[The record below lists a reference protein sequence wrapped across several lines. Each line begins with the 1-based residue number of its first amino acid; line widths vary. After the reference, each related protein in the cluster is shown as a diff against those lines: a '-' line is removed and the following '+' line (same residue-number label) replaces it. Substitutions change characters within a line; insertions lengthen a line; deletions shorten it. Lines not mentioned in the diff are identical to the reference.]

1 MFVPVVFSILN
12 TLTLGVASNLVH
24 SAIQAGW
31 SSSTNR
37 KWEDLFYDSF
47 SRAFENSRSQLGRH
61 AKDGE
66 VDFNE
71 EALHKLIKR
80 DLALRVDDLSYSEM
94 RRSEFIRTL
103 AVAMSQANVL
113 SISGHTL
120 STDDYEQLVRNL
132 VEQAKSNF
140 ETAIL
145 NNESAFYQAIWKET
159 QRNQER
165 IREIFELLKNLDG
178 RFDRL
183 TELVED
189 TPKRTVEEMREQ
201 FPTLGDVSRFPV
213 YAGIPSN
220 LNPVIGQEDFVQ
232 RIAERLTSGQDS
244 ALALEGLG
252 GIGKTTLAIALAKHT
267 DIQSY
272 FGDGILWASLG
283 LSPDVDRTLISWL
296 EALRQNIPETADTAQ
311 LAQRVKSA
319 LGNRRLLFIIDDVW
333 DIQTARLLC
342 CGGPNCRYMITTR
355 DRAIARDFAVVS
367 QVEQVPFLSDEVA
380 YRWLNELAPEACATD
395 PETAR
400 ALAKSAGGL
409 PLVIKLLGGYLS
421 KPEHSTFA
429 DLRTEALE
437 DMRDSQN
444 LLQRTHRRLE
454 NLGRDETLRATI
466 LLSLEALPESAV
478 KAFHALGAFAP
489 KPESFTR
496 EAAEVVAETDGRTL
510 AKLVSRN
517 LIEKMDG
524 EWLTLHQVVASA
536 AEKDEQARLRHLSYY
551 INILEG
557 NQGDWQK
564 IKTLYGQTQLAWI
577 TVIELADVKVVKRLF
592 NALFTY
598 QMHRGLWQE
607 ALSWVDKALNISR
620 VSENIGVLY
629 ASRGL
634 IYYRLGLY
642 NQALNNFDISIPLLK
657 SEGAEEV
664 LAETLGT
671 RGLTYN
677 KVDKNEE
684 ALFDYKQA
692 LVIAKNTGDA
702 VLVGKTLQK
711 IGDLYANLRQY
722 DLALKYLYPAAFIL
736 QAANAQESLG
746 TTFRIMG
753 YCFRHWDEIEKSIV
767 YYELALRIC
776 EKTGNELNRL
786 ITINSLGDA
795 FADLSCRTQSL
806 LKIGMTSSTR
816 CRLEIAR
823 GYFEEAVLINRVLKV
838 QTPSTQNLVDIKAIL
853 RKLDDS
859 VARDALKYRVLEE
872 EKTFR

>member
-1 MFVPVVFSILN
+1 MFVSVLTS
-12 TLTLGVASNLVH
+12 LTLGVASNLVH
-24 SAIQAGW
+24 GAIRASW
-31 SSSTNR
+31 SKLTSRT
-37 KWEDLFYDSF
+37 WEELFYDSF
-47 SRAFENSRSQLGRH
+47 NQAFKDLRPQFNKH
-61 AKDGE
+61 TKDGK
-66 VDFNE
+66 VTFSE
-71 EALHKLIKR
+71 ERLRKLIR
-80 DLALRVDDLSYSEM
+80 QDLMLHVDNLSYSDANPE
-94 RRSEFIRTL
+94 ELIRVL
-103 AVAMSQANVL
+103 ANGMSKADIL
-113 SISGHTL
+113 AIGGHTL
-120 STDDYEQLVRNL
+120 SSEDYKQLVRSL
-132 VEQAKSNF
+132 IKQASNNF
-140 ETAIL
+140 KTAIL
-145 NNESAFYQAIWKET
+145 TNERAFRET
-159 QRNQER
+159 VLTEVQGNRELT
-165 IREIFELLKNLDG
+165 REIFELLKNLDG

-355 DRAIARDFAVVS
+355 DRAIARDFAGVS

-421 KPEHSTFA
+421 KPEHSTFT
-429 DLRTEALE
+429 DLQIEALE

-629 ASRGL
+629 ANRGL

-711 IGDLYANLRQY
+711 IGDLYANLRQC

-746 TTFRIMG
+746 TTLRNIG
-753 YCFRHWDEIEKSIV
+753 YCFRYWNEPEKSIDC
-767 YYELALRIC
+767 YDLALSIS
-776 EKTGNELNRL
+776 KKIGDLSSKIIVLDGLGNAYD
-786 ITINSLGDA
+786 G
-795 FADLSCRTQSL
+795 LSCRTQSL
-806 LKIGMTSSTR
+806 LKIGMTSPTR
-816 CRLEIAR
+816 HRLGIAQE
-823 GYFEEAVLINRVLKV
+823 YFKEAVLINKILEK
-838 QTPSTQNLVDIKAIL
+838 QIPSTQSLLDIEMTLSELDNLDNTL
-853 RKLDDS
+853 RYS
-859 VARDALKYRVLEE
+859 PIVMTHHRR
-872 EKTFR
+872 